1 MKHITSIII
10 LLCLVFQG
18 FAQDLTGIVVNQD
31 KERLTGA
38 TVQWAG
44 TTVGMATNAEGFFK
58 IPRIKETNLL
68 VISYVGYTADTLEIT
83 PEDEDLIIFFAMG
96 VEMETVEITAK
107 ERDNFIST
115 LKTYNIETINSGELR
130 KAACCNLSESFETN
144 GSVNV
149 SYSDAVTG
157 AKEIEMLGLRGI
169 YTQMQVEN
177 RPSMRGLGYPF
188 GMEYIPGTWI
198 SNISIA
204 KGASTVVNGY
214 EGMAGNI
221 NVELI
226 KPFEGEKL
234 FVNTYLN
241 HVGRAELNVH
251 LNHQISHN
259 WSVGLLLHGNYFN
272 NEIDHNHD
280 TFLDIPKKENLN
292 GLFRLFYRGE
302 SLRGQFN
309 VQALTSR
316 FAGGQVGY
324 AENPTELYGVD
335 LLTDRVEIFGKLGYL
350 GFENQFAS
358 LGWIANAVYH
368 KNDGF
373 FGRNN
378 YDATQRSF
386 YTNLIYQNI
395 IGTSDHNYKL
405 GASYVYDNYDEI
417 FADADYSLIESIP
430 GAFFEYNFSREKT
443 IKKEENTEKEIKKS
457 FGLVL
462 GLRADYHNIHG
473 LFVTPR
479 MNMKYNFDENTV
491 VRINAGRGYRT
502 ARILAENISALTS
515 SRMINVTEN
524 LKAEEAWNFGVNFTK
539 NFEIN
544 AREVGFSTDLY
555 STHFTNQIVM
565 DRETVADEILFYNLN
580 GQSYS
585 NSFLTSL
592 TADIFDF
599 LDIKLAYK
607 FNDVK
612 VTYSGELMQMPLVAK
627 HRGLVTLGFNSPDET
642 WKLHTTVQIIGPQ
655 RMPTLLGFQ
664 NHSAEGHESLATY
677 HLTGITPTYATL
689 NAQLTKVFKKL
700 EVYIGGEN
708 LTNYRQH
715 GAIIGA
721 SDPFNEDLG
730 IPVFDAS
737 QIYAPI
743 MGTMIYGGFR
753 FTIK

>member
-1 MKHITSIII
+1 MKNITSIII
-10 LLCLVFQG
+10 LLCLAFQG
-18 FAQDLTGIVVNQD
+18 FTQDLTGVVVNQD

-44 TTVGMATNAEGFFK
+44 TTVGVATNVEGYFK
-58 IPRIKETNLL
+58 IPRLEETNML
-68 VISYVGYTADTLEIT
+68 VISYVGYTADTIEIT
-83 PEDEDLIIFFAMG
+83 PEDEDIIIFFAMG

-149 SYSDAVTG
+149 AYSDAVTG

-169 YTQMQVEN
+169 YTQMQTEN
-177 RPSMRGLGYPF
+177 RPSMRGLAYPF
-188 GMEYIPGTWI
+188 GMEYIPGTWV

-226 KPFEGEKL
+226 KPFNGEKL
-234 FVNTYLN
+234 FVNTYVN
-241 HVGRAELNVH
+241 HVGRGELNVH

-272 NEIDHNHD
+272 GEVDHNED

-302 SLRGQFN
+302 NLRGQFN

-316 FAGGQVGY
+316 FAGGQIGY
-324 AENPTELYGVD
+324 DENPTELYGVD
-335 LLTDRVEIFGKLGYL
+335 LLTERVEVFGKIGYL

-358 LGWIANAVYH
+358 LGWIANLTYH

-373 FGRNN
+373 FGRNS

-405 GASYVYDNYDEI
+405 GASFVYDKYDEM
-417 FADADYSLIESIP
+417 FADVDYSLVESVP
-430 GAFFEYNFSREKT
+430 GAFFEYNYQRD
-443 IKKEENTEKEIKKS
+443 KKVKKGEKEVEKS

-462 GLRADYHNIHG
+462 GLRTDYHNIHG
-473 LFVTPR
+473 LFITPR
-479 MNMKYNFDENTV
+479 MNIKYNFDENTV

-515 SRMINVTEN
+515 SRMINLTED

-544 AREVGFSTDLY
+544 TREFSVSTDLY
-555 STHFTNQIVM
+555 STHFVNQIVM
-565 DRETVADEILFYNLN
+565 DRESVAEEIQFYNLD

-585 NSFLTSL
+585 NSFLTSV
-592 TADIFDF
+592 TAEIFDF
-599 LDIKLAYK
+599 LEMKLAYK

-612 VTYSGELMQMPLVAK
+612 VTYGGELMQMPLIAK
-627 HRGLVTLGFNSPDET
+627 HRGLISLGFNSLDET
-642 WKLHTTVQIIGPQ
+642 WKLHTTVQIVGPQ
-655 RMPTLLGFQ
+655 RMPTLLGHE
-664 NHSAEGHESLATY
+664 NHSAEGHESLTVY
-677 HLTGITPTYATL
+677 HLTGVTPTYATL
-689 NAQLTKVFKKL
+689 NAQLTKTFGKW

-708 LTNYRQH
+708 LTNYTQH
-715 GAIIGA
+715 DPIIGA

-743 MGTMIYGGFR
+743 MGTMIYAGFR

>member
-1 MKHITSIII
+1 MLSLAI
-10 LLCLVFQG
+10 QG
-18 FAQDLTGIVVNQD
+18 FGQDLTGVVVNQD
-31 KERLTGA
+31 KERLVGA
-38 TVQWAG
+38 TIQWSG
-44 TTVGMATNAEGFFK
+44 TTVGTATNVDGYFK
-58 IPRIKETNLL
+58 IPRIEETNML
-68 VISYVGYTADTLEIT
+68 VISYVGYTADTIEIT
-83 PEDEDLIIFFAMG
+83 PEDEDIIIFFAMG

-144 GSVNV
+144 GAVNV

-188 GMEYIPGTWI
+188 GMEYIPGTWV

-234 FVNTYLN
+234 FVNTYVN

-251 LNHQISHN
+251 LNHNISEK
-259 WSVGLLLHGNYFN
+259 WSVGALLHGNYMN
-272 NEIDHNHD
+272 TEVDHNHD
-280 TFLDIPKKENLN
+280 SFLDIPKKENLN
-292 GLFRLFYRGE
+292 GLFRAFYRSE
-302 SLRGQFN
+302 KLRGQFN

-316 FAGGQVGY
+316 FAAGQVGY
-324 AENPTELYGVD
+324 NENSTDLYGVD
-335 LLTDRVEIFGKLGYL
+335 LVTDRVEVFGKLGYL
-350 GFENQFAS
+350 GFDSEFAS
-358 LGWIANAVYH
+358 LGWITNAVYH

-395 IGTSDHNYKL
+395 IKTSDHNYKL
-405 GASYVYDNYDEI
+405 GGSFVYDDYAEA
-417 FADADYSLIESIP
+417 FADADYSAIESSV
-430 GAFFEYNFSREKT
+430 GGFFEYNFLRTKT
-443 IKKEENTEKEIKKS
+443 HTKTEQDGEHTHEKEVKRT
-457 FGLVL
+457 FGLVA
-462 GLRADYHNIHG
+462 GLRVDYHNIEG
-473 LFVTPR
+473 IFITPR

-502 ARILAENISALTS
+502 ARILAENISVLTS
-515 SRMINVTEN
+515 AKSINVTEA
-524 LKAEEAWNFGVNFTK
+524 LKAEDAWNFGVNFTK

-544 AREVGFSTDLY
+544 AREWSFSTDLY
-555 STHFTNQIVM
+555 STHFVNQIVM
-565 DRETVADEILFYNLN
+565 DRDNSETEILFYNLK
-580 GQSYS
+580 GKSYS

-592 TADIFDF
+592 TADLTDF
-599 LDIKLAYK
+599 MEMKLAYK

-612 VTYSGELMQMPLVAK
+612 VTYQGDLLQAPLVAR
-627 HRGLVTLGFNSPDET
+627 HRGLVTLGFKTLDET
-642 WKLHTTVQIIGPQ
+642 WKLHTTVQIVGPQ
-655 RMPTLLGFQ
+655 RIPVVLGHD
-664 NHSAEGHESLATY
+664 NHSAAGHESLAVY
-677 HLTGITPTYATL
+677 HLTGVTPTFATL
-689 NAQLTKVFKKL
+689 NAQLTKSFDKWEFYL
-700 EVYIGGEN
+700 GGEN

-715 GAIIGA
+715 DGIIGA
-721 SDPFNEDLG
+721 SDPFNQDDG

-737 QIYAPI
+737 QIFAPI
-743 MGTMIYGGFR
+743 MGRMIYGGFR